1 MSSAGTGAAGTSVGL
16 QIGLAALA
24 NVLTSSSMAVFNAW
38 IFRAGYHFQFS
49 LIVVQQIVCT
59 LFALAQVT
67 YLPGEKQKLRIS
79 GRRYFT
85 MLLPFSAIVAAK
97 LYIQN
102 KAFEYVS
109 PAFYAMI
116 ASTLPVGVTALAIV
130 RKIEPFRLSTV
141 VAAALVSVGGVMIKA
156 GEVRLSGVGFV
167 LTASA
172 LGLDVVR
179 LVLMQYLV
187 QPLQLSGMGVML
199 LSSPLQ
205 CLIAAFGAALFES
218 SDVSGKIMAGDFPVT
233 AWLLLLLNG
242 ALAMAVNFV
251 LFTFMKL
258 ASAVVVAVTTPF
270 KDLAIV
276 AMSDA
281 FVVKRTETPLSIAG
295 FALACG
301 TSLVYNV
308 LNIRRREREKAQ
320 LEALDAP
327 LIPPT
332 SVGDGKTSS
341 DLDAKEKEQ
350 DQKRVGE
357 DDQASDDARTWR
369 FDDAA
374 NAAMTCC
381 ALGMLLLA
389 TAVLARLDPAD
400 VARAYS
406 LSAA

>member
-1 MSSAGTGAAGTSVGL
+1 
-16 QIGLAALA
+16 
-24 NVLTSSSMAVFNAW
+24 MA
-38 IFRAGYHFQFS
+38 
-49 LIVVQQIVCT
+49 
-59 LFALAQVT
+59 
-67 YLPGEKQKLRIS
+67 
-79 GRRYFT
+79 
-85 MLLPFSAIVAAK
+85 
-97 LYIQN
+97 
-102 KAFEYVS
+102 
-109 PAFYAMI
+109 
-116 ASTLPVGVTALAIV
+116 
-130 RKIEPFRLSTV
+130 
-141 VAAALVSVGGVMIKA
+141 
-156 GEVRLSGVGFV
+156 
-167 LTASA
+167 
-172 LGLDVVR
+172 
-179 LVLMQYLV
+179 
-187 QPLQLSGMGVML
+187 
-199 LSSPLQ
+199 
-205 CLIAAFGAALFES
+205 
-218 SDVSGKIMAGDFPVT
+218 

-281 FVVKRTETPLSIAG
+281 FVVRRTETPLSIAG

-332 SVGDGKTSS
+332 SVGDGKSFSS
-341 DLDAKEKEQ
+341 DSDAKEKEQ

>member
-1 MSSAGTGAAGTSVGL
+1 
-16 QIGLAALA
+16 
-24 NVLTSSSMAVFNAW
+24 
-38 IFRAGYHFQFS
+38 
-49 LIVVQQIVCT
+49 
-59 LFALAQVT
+59 
-67 YLPGEKQKLRIS
+67 
-79 GRRYFT
+79 
-85 MLLPFSAIVAAK
+85 
-97 LYIQN
+97 
-102 KAFEYVS
+102 
-109 PAFYAMI
+109 
-116 ASTLPVGVTALAIV
+116 
-130 RKIEPFRLSTV
+130 
-141 VAAALVSVGGVMIKA
+141 
-156 GEVRLSGVGFV
+156 
-167 LTASA
+167 
-172 LGLDVVR
+172 
-179 LVLMQYLV
+179 
-187 QPLQLSGMGVML
+187 
-199 LSSPLQ
+199 
-205 CLIAAFGAALFES
+205 
-218 SDVSGKIMAGDFPVT
+218 
-233 AWLLLLLNG
+233 
-242 ALAMAVNFV
+242 MAVNFV

-341 DLDAKEKEQ
+341 DSDAKEKEQ

>member
-1 MSSAGTGAAGTSVGL
+1 
-16 QIGLAALA
+16 
-24 NVLTSSSMAVFNAW
+24 
-38 IFRAGYHFQFS
+38 
-49 LIVVQQIVCT
+49 
-59 LFALAQVT
+59 
-67 YLPGEKQKLRIS
+67 
-79 GRRYFT
+79 
-85 MLLPFSAIVAAK
+85 
-97 LYIQN
+97 
-102 KAFEYVS
+102 
-109 PAFYAMI
+109 MI

-172 LGLDVVR
+172 LLLDVVR

-281 FVVKRTETPLSIAG
+281 FVVRRTETPLSIAG

-308 LNIRRREREKAQ
+308 HNIRRREREKAQ

>member
-1 MSSAGTGAAGTSVGL
+1 
-16 QIGLAALA
+16 
-24 NVLTSSSMAVFNAW
+24 
-38 IFRAGYHFQFS
+38 
-49 LIVVQQIVCT
+49 
-59 LFALAQVT
+59 
-67 YLPGEKQKLRIS
+67 
-79 GRRYFT
+79 
-85 MLLPFSAIVAAK
+85 
-97 LYIQN
+97 
-102 KAFEYVS
+102 
-109 PAFYAMI
+109 
-116 ASTLPVGVTALAIV
+116 
-130 RKIEPFRLSTV
+130 
-141 VAAALVSVGGVMIKA
+141 
-156 GEVRLSGVGFV
+156 
-167 LTASA
+167 
-172 LGLDVVR
+172 
-179 LVLMQYLV
+179 
-187 QPLQLSGMGVML
+187 
-199 LSSPLQ
+199 
-205 CLIAAFGAALFES
+205 
-218 SDVSGKIMAGDFPVT
+218 
-233 AWLLLLLNG
+233 
-242 ALAMAVNFV
+242 
-251 LFTFMKL
+251 
-258 ASAVVVAVTTPF
+258 VVAVTTPF

-332 SVGDGKTSS
+332 SVGDGKSFSS

-350 DQKRVGE
+350 DQKRVLE
-357 DDQASDDARTWR
+357 DDQASDDGDSTWR

>member
-109 PAFYAMI
+109 PAFDAMI

-172 LGLDVVR
+172 LLLDVVR

-187 QPLQLSGMGVML
+187 QPLLRAEPVRR
-199 LSSPLQ
+199 
-205 CLIAAFGAALFES
+205 AERRLFPQQV
-218 SDVSGKIMAGDFPVT
+218 DVSVHRVWSGLDGVGDAPQ
-233 AWLLLLLNG
+233 
-242 ALAMAVNFV
+242 FV
-251 LFTFMKL
+251 VLVPRARECVWFV
-258 ASAVVVAVTTPF
+258 SQEGCIVGEVVVP
-270 KDLAIV
+270 
-276 AMSDA
+276 
-281 FVVKRTETPLSIAG
+281 G
-295 FALACG
+295 G
-301 TSLVYNV
+301 
-308 LNIRRREREKAQ
+308 
-320 LEALDAP
+320 
-327 LIPPT
+327 
-332 SVGDGKTSS
+332 
-341 DLDAKEKEQ
+341 
-350 DQKRVGE
+350 
-357 DDQASDDARTWR
+357 
-369 FDDAA
+369 
-374 NAAMTCC
+374 
-381 ALGMLLLA
+381 
-389 TAVLARLDPAD
+389 
-400 VARAYS
+400 
-406 LSAA
+406 